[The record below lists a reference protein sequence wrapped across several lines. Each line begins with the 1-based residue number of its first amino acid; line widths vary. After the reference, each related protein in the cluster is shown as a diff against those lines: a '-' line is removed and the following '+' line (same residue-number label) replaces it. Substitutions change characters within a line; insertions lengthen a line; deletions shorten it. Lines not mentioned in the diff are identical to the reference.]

1 MLFFRKKKEPQEA
14 VVVNLD
20 YDKLAAAIVN
30 AQKKASEEEFEKD
43 NTAYFSKLVL
53 QIAFSMIGFLLLAF
67 VAYGVYL
74 LITNSYPV
82 IQIVFRVV
90 LCLMVII
97 YVIWDFEMV
106 KSIGKIKDRN
116 YLVSYFSSMVALTAL
131 IVAIVKQ

>member
-14 VVVNLD
+14 VIVNLD

-53 QIAFSMIGFLLLAF
+53 QIAFSMIGLLLLAF
-67 VAYGVYL
+67 VAYGVYM
-74 LITNSYPV
+74 LITNTYPV

-90 LCLMVII
+90 LWLMVII
-97 YVIWDFEMV
+97 YAIWNFVMV
-106 KSIGKIKDRN
+106 SSIGKIRDRN

-131 IVAIVKQ
+131 IVAIVK

>member
-1 MLFFRKKKEPQEA
+1 MLFSRKKKEPQEA

-53 QIAFSMIGFLLLAF
+53 QTAFFMIGLLLLAF
-67 VAYGVYL
+67 VAYGVYM
-74 LITNSYPV
+74 LITNTYPV

-90 LCLMVII
+90 LWLMVII
-97 YVIWDFEMV
+97 YAIWNFVMV
-106 KSIGKIKDRN
+106 SSIGKIRDRN

-131 IVAIVKQ
+131 IVAIVK

>member
-1 MLFFRKKKEPQEA
+1 MLFSRKKKEPQEA
-14 VVVNLD
+14 IVVNLD

-53 QIAFSMIGFLLLAF
+53 QIAFFMIGLLLLAF
-67 VAYGVYL
+67 VAYGVYM
-74 LITNSYPV
+74 LITNTYPV

-90 LCLMVII
+90 LWLMVII
-97 YVIWDFEMV
+97 YAIWNFVMV
-106 KSIGKIKDRN
+106 SSIGKIRDRN

-131 IVAIVKQ
+131 IVAIVK

>member
-1 MLFFRKKKEPQEA
+1 MLFSRKKKEPQEA

-53 QIAFSMIGFLLLAF
+53 QIAFSMIGFLLLTF
-67 VAYGVYL
+67 VAYGVYM

-97 YVIWDFEMV
+97 YAIWDFEMV

-131 IVAIVKQ
+131 IVAIVK